1 MAGESLIRQNKLLV
15 EDSKRIRADEERASQ
30 SFAAETSCSD
40 LCVALCVVKIETQ
53 NSNLANRYNKSQE
66 ELEKNK

>member
-1 MAGESLIRQNKLLV
+1 MAGESLIRQRKILV
-15 EDSKRIRADEERASQ
+15 EDSKRIHADEERASQ
-30 SFAAETSCSD
+30 SFIAEANCSD
-40 LCVALCVVKIETQ
+40 LCVALCVVRIETQ

>member
-15 EDSKRIRADEERASQ
+15 EDSKRIRADEEGASQ
-30 SFAAETSCSD
+30 SFAAETNCSD
-40 LCVALCVVKIETQ
+40 LCAALCVVKIETQ
-53 NSNLANRYNKSQE
+53 SSNLANRYNKSQE

>member
-30 SFAAETSCSD
+30 SFAAETNC
-40 LCVALCVVKIETQ
+40 LFGPMCCIACC
-53 NSNLANRYNKSQE
+53 
-66 ELEKNK
+66 